1 VIIGIDAQL
10 SPALAEWI
18 NEQFPEYEAYSLRQ
32 LGMPDASDKQIFER
46 AFRDGATVM
55 TKDDDFLQLAH
66 DKGEGP
72 KIIWITCGNTSNQK
86 MKQIL
91 SNTLRDA
98 TKLLEKGETVVEI
111 ADEQ

>member
-1 VIIGIDAQL
+1 MIIWIDAQL
-10 SPALAEWI
+10 SHVLAEWI
-18 NEQFPEYEAYSLRQ
+18 NEQFPECEAYSLRQ
-32 LGMPDASDKQIFER
+32 LGLRDASDKQIFER
-46 AFRDGATVM
+46 AFEERAAVM

-91 SNTLRDA
+91 SNTLRNA
-98 TKLLEKGETVVEI
+98 IKLLEKGETVVEI
-111 ADEQ
+111 ADE

>member
-1 VIIGIDAQL
+1 MIIWIDAQL

-18 NEQFPEYEAYSLRQ
+18 NEQFPEYEAFALRQ
-32 LGMPDASDKQIFER
+32 LGMRDASDKQIFER
-46 AFRDGATVM
+46 AIKEGAIVM

-72 KIIWITCGNTSNQK
+72 KIIWVTCGNSSNQK

-91 SNTLRDA
+91 SNTLREA
-98 TKLLEKGETVVEI
+98 IKYLEKGEQIVEI
-111 ADEQ
+111 ADE